1 MTTTPADAGVPRA
14 DATASPASYFWHPML
29 HPNEMKRR
37 TPIRIVRG
45 DGCHVYDDA
54 GRRLVDGV
62 AGLWNVNVGHNRK
75 EVKAAIVA
83 QLEELEYFQLFDGL
97 THPRAEELS
106 QVLHDM
112 LAPEDISRVIY
123 SSGGS
128 DSVETALKIA
138 RQYWR
143 LEGQPDRTKFISLK
157 QGYHGTHF
165 GSASVNGNT
174 VFRRNYEPL
183 LPGCFHVET
192 PWLYRNP
199 FTSDPDELGR
209 ICAELLEREIVFQSP
224 DTVAAFIAEPIQ
236 GAGGVIVPPANYWPL
251 VRQVCDRHGVL
262 LIADEVVTG
271 FGRSGSML
279 GSRGWG
285 VKPDIVCLAK
295 GISSGYIPLG
305 ATGLNSRV
313 TQAFDR
319 DHSFSG
325 AIMHGYTYAG
335 HPVACAAALA
345 SLKIV
350 RDEDLPGNAARQGA
364 YLMNKLAPFVDR
376 YAAVG
381 DVRGKGLMIALDL
394 VKDKKT
400 REPIDP
406 MGGYADRVAA
416 VARAEGALVRP
427 VGTKIILSPPLV
439 FQTEHVDALVA
450 ALEVAFATAVQ

>member
-1 MTTTPADAGVPRA
+1 MSTTK
-14 DATASPASYFWHPML
+14 TAAQSHETHFWHPMM
-29 HPNEMKRR
+29 HPNEMQQRA
-37 TPIRIVRG
+37 PIRIVRG
-45 DGCHVYDDA
+45 DGCYVYDDE

-106 QVLHDM
+106 CVLHDM
-112 LAPEDISRVIY
+112 LAPEGMSQVVY

-128 DSVETALKIA
+128 DAIETALKLA
-138 RQYWR
+138 RQYWK
-143 LEGQPDRTKFISLK
+143 LEGQSDRVKFISLK

-165 GSASVNGNT
+165 GGASVNGNT

-199 FTSDPDELGR
+199 FTNDPEELGR
-209 ICAELLEREIVFQSP
+209 ICANLLEREILFQSP

-251 VRQVCDRHGVL
+251 VREICDRHGVL

-271 FGRSGSML
+271 FGRSGSMF

-285 VKPDIVCLAK
+285 VKPDIMCLAK

-305 ATGLNSRV
+305 ATAVNERV
-313 TQAFDR
+313 ASAFAR
-319 DHSFSG
+319 NQSFTG

-350 RDEDLPGNAARQGA
+350 RDENLPGNAARQGA
-364 YLMNKLAPFVDR
+364 YLMAKLQPFVER
-376 YAAVG
+376 FAAVG

-394 VKDKKT
+394 VSDKKS

-406 MGGYADRVAA
+406 RGGYANRVAA
-416 VARAEGALVRP
+416 IARAEGALVRP
-427 VGTKIILSPPLV
+427 VGTKIILSTPLV
-439 FQTEHVDALVA
+439 FEAQHVDVLVN
-450 ALEVAFATAVQ
+450 ALETAFSQAG